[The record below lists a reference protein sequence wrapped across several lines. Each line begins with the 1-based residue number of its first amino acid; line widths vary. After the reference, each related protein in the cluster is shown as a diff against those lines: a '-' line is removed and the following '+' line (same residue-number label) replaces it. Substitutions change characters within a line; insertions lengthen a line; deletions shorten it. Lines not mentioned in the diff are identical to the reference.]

1 MLISNITNDFYSFLL
16 CLVQKVFGIVK
27 ELLEIEP
34 QMVLIPD
41 SNGNYPIHLAIYNQ
55 QSYTTVMH
63 FFKEVPET
71 IMIRDEN
78 TKLLPFMLAAVGE
91 WENQEDQ
98 ISITYELLREDPHSL
113 Y

>member
-1 MLISNITNDFYSFLL
+1 MLD
-16 CLVQKVFGIVK
+16 IVK

-41 SNGNYPIHLAIYNQ
+41 SNGIYPIHLAIYNQ

-63 FFKEVPET
+63 LFEEVPET

-78 TKLLPFMLAAVGE
+78 TKLLPFMLAAVGN
-91 WENQEDQ
+91 WENQDDQ
-98 ISITYELLREDPHSL
+98 ISLINQLLKEDPHSL